1 MTIWPI
7 WIATERRF
15 LPNKGGLVNQ
25 SASLMADL
33 FKLDSLHYKMQKQWD
48 ANRPKKPKTS

>member
-25 SASLMADL
+25 STNLMADL

-48 ANRPKKPKTS
+48 ANRPKPKSS